1 MERFYAMWDFLPSKK
16 EVFDC
21 KKSIFLA
28 REVKD
33 YFSSFK
39 QFCLVK
45 KPVPFASDLYF
56 WSPKKN
62 YVFCDSKSF
71 KQKRSQH

>member
-1 MERFYAMWDFLPSKK
+1 MWDFLPSKK

-28 REVKD
+28 REIKD

-45 KPVPFASDLYF
+45 KCFGFVLLVAQEKL
-56 WSPKKN
+56 
-62 YVFCDSKSF
+62 
-71 KQKRSQH
+71 RIL